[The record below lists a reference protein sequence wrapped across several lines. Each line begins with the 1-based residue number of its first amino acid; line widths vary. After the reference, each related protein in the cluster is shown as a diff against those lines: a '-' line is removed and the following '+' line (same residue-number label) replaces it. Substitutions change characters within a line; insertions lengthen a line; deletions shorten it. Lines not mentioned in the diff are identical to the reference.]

1 MSSISESI
9 PLKSLMDESEY
20 VNNTESIRKLKHS
33 TKIRD
38 DVRRLDIFKTQSAD
52 LFKENPER
60 FLELAVEQAPFLY
73 NNYMD
78 LFHKMIKDELDLTI
92 MTKLLIVLKMIEDGA
107 VDQYKGSVMVGK
119 VLKELYIDSALKK
132 ANKLNTQNENI
143 VENYSKGMDIS
154 FKEFKNLKYKKF

>member
-60 FLELAVEQAPFLY
+60 FLEIAVEQAPFLY

-119 VLKELYIDSALKK
+119 VLKELYIDSAVKRGDHLDKQYEEEK
-132 ANKLNTQNENI
+132 PKFIEGQ
-143 VENYSKGMDIS
+143 SIS
-154 FKEFKNLKYKKF
+154 WKQYKKTAL

>member
-9 PLKSLMDESEY
+9 PLKSLIDESEY

-38 DVRRLDIFKTQSAD
+38 DVRRLDTFKAQNAG

-60 FLELAVEQAPFLY
+60 FLELAVEEAPFLY

-92 MTKLLIVLKMIEDGA
+92 MTKLLIVLKMIEDSA

-119 VLKELYIDSALKK
+119 VLKELYIDSAMKRGDNLDKQYEDEK
-132 ANKLNTQNENI
+132 PKSIDGQ
-143 VENYSKGMDIS
+143 SIS
-154 FKEFKNLKYKKF
+154 WKQYKKTAH

>member
-20 VNNTESIRKLKHS
+20 VNNTDSIRKLKHS

-38 DVRRLDIFKTQSAD
+38 DVRRLDTFKTQNAE

-60 FLELAVEQAPFLY
+60 FLEIAVEQAPFLY

-78 LFHKMIKDELDLTI
+78 LFHKMVKDELDLTI

-119 VLKELYIDSALKK
+119 ALKELYIDSAVKRGDNLDKQYEEEK
-132 ANKLNTQNENI
+132 PKFIEGQ
-143 VENYSKGMDIS
+143 SIS
-154 FKEFKNLKYKKF
+154 WKQYKKTAL

>member
-9 PLKSLMDESEY
+9 PLKSLIDESEY

-38 DVRRLDIFKTQSAD
+38 DVRRLDTFKTQNAE

-60 FLELAVEQAPFLY
+60 FLEIAVEQAPFLY

-78 LFHKMIKDELDLTI
+78 LFHKMVKDELDLNI
-92 MTKLLIVLKMIEDGA
+92 MTKLLIVLKMIEDGS

-119 VLKELYIDSALKK
+119 VLKELYIDSAVKRGDNLDKQYEEEK
-132 ANKLNTQNENI
+132 PKF
-143 VENYSKGMDIS
+143 VEGQSIS
-154 FKEFKNLKYKKF
+154 WKQYKKTAL

>member
-9 PLKSLMDESEY
+9 PLKSLIDDSEY

-33 TKIRD
+33 TRIRD
-38 DVRRLDIFKTQSAD
+38 DVRRLDTFKAQNAQ

-60 FLELAVEQAPFLY
+60 FLELAVEQSPFLY

-92 MTKLLIVLKMIEDGA
+92 MTKLLMVLKMIEDGA

-119 VLKELYIDSALKK
+119 VLKELYIDSAVKRGDNLDKQYEEEK
-132 ANKLNTQNENI
+132 PKFIEGQ
-143 VENYSKGMDIS
+143 SIS
-154 FKEFKNLKYKKF
+154 WKQYKKNTL

>member
-9 PLKSLMDESEY
+9 PLKSLIDESEY

-38 DVRRLDIFKTQSAD
+38 DVRRLDTFKAQNAE

-119 VLKELYIDSALKK
+119 VLKELYIDSAVKRGDNLDKQYEEEK
-132 ANKLNTQNENI
+132 PKFIEGQ
-143 VENYSKGMDIS
+143 SIS
-154 FKEFKNLKYKKF
+154 WKQYKTNAL